1 MSFVRVLETIAVA
14 FSMYSALPM
23 PQFEWNQRNM
33 RFAFCAFPLIGLV
46 IGVLCGFIAWAGDW
60 LSLPRLLTGVLLGLA
75 PVMVTGGIHLDG
87 ACDTWDA
94 LASHA
99 GPERKQEILKD
110 PHVGSFAL
118 IRLGCYLALSLA
130 LWVTLPHYRYLP
142 LGLMFCLSRVQSG
155 LAVTTFPLAK
165 KTGLAYTFAT
175 AADKKRVA
183 AVLTVLDVLLS
194 LALAATGWQGVAM
207 AVAAQCVFVWYRRM
221 ALKQFGG
228 LSGDL
233 AGWFVQTVELWML
246 IALYG
251 VQILEGLL

>member
-1 MSFVRVLETIAVA
+1 MKSVRVLETIAVA

-33 RFAFCAFPLIGLV
+33 RFSFCAFPLIGLV
-46 IGVLCGFIAWAGDW
+46 IGALCGAIAWVGAW

-75 PVMVTGGIHLDG
+75 PVAVTGGIHLDG
-87 ACDTWDA
+87 AWDA

-99 GPERKQEILKD
+99 EPERKQEILKD

-118 IRLGCYLALSLA
+118 IRLGCYLALNLA
-130 LWVTLPHYRYLP
+130 LWVTLPQYRYLP

-155 LAVTTFPLAK
+155 LAVTTLPLAK

-194 LALAATGWQGVAM
+194 LTLVATGWQGVAM

-246 IALYG
+246 IAMYG
-251 VQILEGLL
+251 VQILEGLV